1 MAARLSFDECARI
14 EAFHTAGVD
23 AQQIARQ
30 LSRVVSTMCPDLKRN
45 HCDNGGYDASVAHI
59 PPQTIPTTWSRCDNG
74 GYDASV
80 AHHLT
85 DQWARRPK
93 TAKLAADLELAAKVR
108 ERQMMRW
115 SPHAISADL
124 RAEGYRVC
132 AETIYVSCYDQTDH
146 GDYPRVGGLHW
157 WLRMIG
163 RDDRSHH
170 KQPADE
176 GSCYGGEAE
185 L

>member
-14 EAFHTAGVD
+14 EAFHTARVD

-30 LSRVVSTMCPDLKRN
+30 LSRVVSTIYRELKRN
-45 HCDNGGYDASVAHI
+45 H
-59 PPQTIPTTWSRCDNG
+59 CDNG

-124 RAEGYRVC
+124 RAEGYQIC
-132 AETIYVSCYDQTDH
+132 AETIYAACYDRTGLRGLPKGAWRLLLRRCH
-146 GDYPRVGGLHW
+146 SRKPRSRITTNPSV
-157 WLRMIG
+157 
-163 RDDRSHH
+163 
-170 KQPADE
+170 
-176 GSCYGGEAE
+176 
-185 L
+185 